1 MRETMSNGH
10 FRKNRKSRNTKKQ
23 RVEKKKVL
31 ISLEDTKSS
40 KYYFEKLVQD
50 KNLSGEVIFAKH
62 IGTDPKSVVEAI
74 VSHLT
79 DKKKKYEKK
88 WVVIDKD
95 DYSKNQINGAIK
107 RAKDLDI
114 CVAISN
120 EAYELWILLHFM
132 PITAHTSRSN
142 LNKQLDKIF
151 KDRFKMQY
159 SKASKDIYP
168 LIFGLQDEAIKNAKK
183 LVNLYI
189 QDNGKVTPFSD
200 NPLTTVYQL
209 VEYLNALYDG
219 VTECDDCFPK
229 KQLTIT
235 ST

>member
-1 MRETMSNGH
+1 MPNGH
-10 FRKNRKSRNTKKQ
+10 FGKNRKSRNTKKQ

-62 IGTDPKSVVEAI
+62 IGTDPSSVVEAI

-79 DKKKKYEKK
+79 DKIKIYEKK

-95 DYSKNQINGAIK
+95 DYSKNQINGAIQ

-120 EAYELWILLHFM
+120 EAYELWILLHFTSV
-132 PITAHTSRSN
+132 TAHTSRAD
-142 LNKQLDKIF
+142 LNKKLKIIF
-151 KDRFKMQY
+151 KDKFKKEY
-159 SKASKDIYP
+159 SKSSQDVYQ
-168 LIFGLQDEAIKNAKK
+168 LIIGWQEQAIKNAKN
-183 LVNLYI
+183 LVNSHI
-189 QDNGKVTPFSD
+189 QNNGKVTPFSD

-209 VEYLNALYDG
+209 VECLNNLYADD
-219 VTECDDCFPK
+219 VNECKGCFPK
-229 KQLTIT
+229 K
-235 ST
+235 

>member
-1 MRETMSNGH
+1 MSNGRFH
-10 FRKNRKSRNTKKQ
+10 KKRRSRTTTRQ
-23 RVEKKKVL
+23 RVEKKEVL

-62 IGTDPKSVVEAI
+62 IGTDPGSVVRAI

-79 DKKKKYEKK
+79 NKTNIYEKK

-95 DYSKNQINGAIK
+95 DYSKAQINGAIQ

-120 EAYELWILLHFM
+120 EAYELWILLHFT
-132 PITAHTSRSN
+132 PVTAHTSRAD
-142 LNKQLDKIF
+142 LNRRLDKIF
-151 KDRFKMQY
+151 RDNFKIEY
-159 SKASKDIYP
+159 SKASQDVYQ
-168 LIFGLQDEAIKNAKK
+168 LTVGLQEDAIINAKK
-183 LVNLYI
+183 LVDSYI
-189 QDNGKVTPFSD
+189 RDNGKITPFSD

-209 VEYLNALYDG
+209 VEYLNTLYDDKPEG
-219 VTECDDCFPK
+219 ADDCFPK
-229 KQLTIT
+229 KL
-235 ST
+235 